1 VAPPVPSTGRNVPP
15 VPVSAGKK
23 APQAPVPSTGKKV
36 TPVPVSAGRKA
47 PQAPVPSTGKKV
59 PPAPVSGG
67 KKAPQTPVP
76 STGKKVPPVPAAR
89 KSIPNPPD
97 EDEDDVVVVEDD
109 VVEVVDHDRDRAG
122 LRFSHGREGEVV
134 SVKAPGLDAHEVK
147 GLRPGKLNNMVISF
161 FLRERAACRGE
172 NGEYRVG
179 SGWPSLHKF
188 IVEYNVAAVMS
199 SSAAWTVNWARLLC
213 QHPQVRKFLEKVQ
226 ATVSSYTPEE
236 EGPLLIELGTPEA
249 EVFGMMVATFW
260 LCEYAAGT
268 VFDEAEEGQTFTML
282 TGNLICG
289 SQEIVKRNSFKLRH
303 RLNIINYAATMGPH
317 GGPLY
322 LPETAADWEAH
333 CGSARPVPVPSPV
346 PIVQSPPM
354 GGFGG
359 AVPGAHPGH
368 APRGGGMGGRG
379 AGVVPRGRGGAPTSP
394 TPVVSWKDKLKNPT
408 VQCSFCHGW
417 GHAQVACTSTNESRQ
432 VCWKCHG
439 VGHVK
444 LQCPSQVK

>member
-1 VAPPVPSTGRNVPP
+1 MSMHSWRASAGGRGVHPSDQAPPPPIRAVKGPVVPPAPSAGKKVPPPPASTGKKAPQASTAAKKAPP
-15 VPVSAGKK
+15 PPPSAGKK
-23 APQAPVPSTGKKV
+23 APQAP
-36 TPVPVSAGRKA
+36 A
-47 PQAPVPSTGKKV
+47 PTAAKKV
-59 PPAPVSGG
+59 PPAP
-67 KKAPQTPVP
+67 
-76 STGKKVPPVPAAR
+76 PAD
-89 KSIPNPPD
+89 SD
-97 EDEDDVVVVEDD
+97 EEVRVVVDE
-109 VVEVVDHDRDRAG
+109 EVVVDQIPDRTG
-122 LRFSHGREGEVV
+122 LRVSHGRDGEIVN
-134 SVKAPGLDAHEVK
+134 VKATGVDAHEVK

-161 FLRERAACRGE
+161 FMRERAACRGE
-172 NGEYRVG
+172 NGEYRIG
-179 SGWPSLHKF
+179 SGWPTLYKF
-188 IVEYNVAAVMS
+188 IIEYNVASVMS

-249 EVFGMMVATFW
+249 EVFGMVVATFW

-282 TGNLICG
+282 TGNLICS
-289 SQEIVKRNSFKLRH
+289 SQEIVKRNSCKLRH

-317 GGPLY
+317 GGPLW
-322 LPETAADWEAH
+322 LPETAAEWEAH
-333 CGSARPVPVPSPV
+333 CGTARTVPVSSPV
-346 PIVQSPPM
+346 PIVQSPQI
-354 GGFGG
+354 GAVGG
-359 AVPGAHPGH
+359 AVLGAHPGH
-368 APRGGGMGGRG
+368 ASRGGDMGGRG

-394 TPVVSWKDKLKNPT
+394 TPGVSWKDKLKNPT

-444 LQCPSQVK
+444 LQCPSPVK